1 METMEV
7 KPACLPDINDDA
19 HSVESFPCSLFF
31 FSTLNR
37 PECWQF
43 VDDHSLHIFP
53 IMSFTGDLSAK
64 RASRN
69 FSAASAASAALRAP
83 ALLHTQEV
91 QGRDRIK
98 VIKTSLF

>member
-1 METMEV
+1 
-7 KPACLPDINDDA
+7 
-19 HSVESFPCSLFF
+19 
-31 FSTLNR
+31 
-37 PECWQF
+37 
-43 VDDHSLHIFP
+43 
-53 IMSFTGDLSAK
+53 MSFTGDLSAK

-83 ALLHTQEV
+83 TLLHTQEV